1 MISNQTLFEKS
12 QSGRQGLATPNYWG
26 EQELA
31 KVAQDIPENMRRA
44 QAPALP
50 ELSQCDV
57 TRHFMGLSQLNYSV
71 DTQFYPLGSCTM
83 KFNPRINEKVSALP
97 GFAAVHPLAP
107 AAFCQGSLR
116 LMYELQG
123 YLGEITGM
131 DAVTLQPAAGA
142 HGEVT
147 ALFMISRYF
156 HDLGQAR
163 TKVIVPDSSH
173 GTNPASAA
181 LAGFQV
187 VTIPSAPDGS
197 VDLDALKANL
207 DESVACLMLTNPS
220 TLGLFESKIEAIT
233 ELVHGVGGLVYY
245 DGANMNALMGLARPG
260 DMGFDLVHLNL
271 HKTFSTPH
279 GGGGPGAGPVGARG
293 KLTAYLPGPIVKK
306 GEQGYELVKAE
317 HTIGRVRLFWGS
329 FGVLAKAYAYI
340 RTLGGAGLR
349 EASEMAVLAANYMR
363 VRLQEHY
370 HVPFNSYCMHEF
382 VLSADT
388 LKDAKGVHATDVAK
402 GLLDRGF
409 HAPTIYF
416 PLIVE
421 EALMIE
427 PTETESLE
435 TLDAFCDAMI
445 AIAEQDAEELHAAPV
460 TLPVTRLDET
470 QAARKPV
477 LCWPEA

>member
-1 MISNQTLFEKS
+1 MESKTLFEKS
-12 QSGRQGLATPNYWG
+12 RPNRLGVAVPNQWSD
-26 EQELA
+26 EELNC
-31 KVAQDIPENMRRA
+31 VLNDIPESMVRVEN
-44 QAPALP
+44 PALP
-50 ELSQCDV
+50 ELSECDV
-57 TRHFMGLSQLNYSV
+57 TRHFIGLSQKNYSV

-83 KFNPRINEKVSALP
+83 KFNPRINEKVATLP
-97 GFAAVHPLAP
+97 NFAGIHPLAP
-107 AAFCQGSLR
+107 ADMCQGCLQ
-116 LMYELQG
+116 LMFELQG
-123 YLGEITGM
+123 YLAEITGM
-131 DAVTLQPAAGA
+131 EAVTLQPAAGA

-156 HDLGQAR
+156 RDKGERR

-187 VTIPSAPDGS
+187 VTIPSASDGS
-197 VDLDALKANL
+197 VDLEALQSQL
-207 DESVACLMLTNPS
+207 DEDVACLMLTNPS

-233 ELVHGVGGLVYY
+233 SLVHGVGGLVYY
-245 DGANMNALMGLARPG
+245 DGANMNALMGLVRPG

-293 KLTAYLPGPIVKK
+293 ELVSYLPGPIVDN
-306 GEQGYELVKAE
+306 GENGYELKRAE
-317 HTIGRVRLFWGS
+317 HSIGRVRMFWGS
-329 FGVLAKAYAYI
+329 FAVLAKAYAYI
-340 RTLGGAGLR
+340 RSLGAKGLR

-363 VRLQEHY
+363 VRLHDKY
-370 HVPFNSYCMHEF
+370 CVPFDTFCMHEF
-382 VLSADT
+382 VISADK
-388 LKDAKGVHATDVAK
+388 LAHDRGIHATDIAK

-416 PLIVE
+416 PLIVH

-435 TLDAFCDAMI
+435 TLDAFIEALLEL
-445 AIAEQDAEELHAAPV
+445 AEADPEDLHSCP
-460 TLPVTRLDET
+460 TELPVTRLDET
-470 QAARKPV
+470 KAARKPI
-477 LCWPEA
+477 LRWIGA